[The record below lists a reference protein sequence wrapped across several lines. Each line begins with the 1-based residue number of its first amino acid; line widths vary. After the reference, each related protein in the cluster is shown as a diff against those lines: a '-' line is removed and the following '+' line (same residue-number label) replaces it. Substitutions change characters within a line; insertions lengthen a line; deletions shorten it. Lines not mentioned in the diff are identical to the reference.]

1 MRMAGIAVR
10 GCSGQHRISQIEHEG
25 QTTHKSAGR
34 HAQQC
39 VWHAGLCGTSVRSQ
53 LTIFFIA
60 NGRQRQEEKGRLMMT
75 RGGAGTS
82 KPASWSKKG
91 QKMPCDAR
99 ENADGRGD
107 EDEEDAEDAE
117 DAEGV
122 QDDEDGEDD
131 EEDDEDEDGLPQTQ
145 YRQNEWSKKGQ
156 TRRDNQIAKRLL
168 NPQHSL
174 AFGVW
179 KPANGD
185 VRVCSKGIG
194 ISHTLSNDVLDTL
207 FKGIK
212 NATPAKSTFQH
223 PAEPFFDGV
232 LTRLLLMSLVRCMV
246 HGSCACS

>member
-1 MRMAGIAVR
+1 
-10 GCSGQHRISQIEHEG
+10 
-25 QTTHKSAGR
+25 
-34 HAQQC
+34 
-39 VWHAGLCGTSVRSQ
+39 VRSQ

-75 RGGAGTS
+75 RGGTGTS
-82 KPASWSKKG
+82 KPASCSNKG
-91 QKMPCDAR
+91 QKMPCGAR
-99 ENADGRGD
+99 DNADGSGD
-107 EDEEDAEDAE
+107 EDEEDEEDG
-117 DAEGV
+117 EGV

-131 EEDDEDEDGLPQTQ
+131 EEDDEDEDGEQQQQQQQQLLQKQNPSDSGGLPQTQ
-145 YRQNEWSKKGQ
+145 YRANECSKKAQ
-156 TRRDNQIAKRLL
+156 TRRDAQIAKRLL

-179 KPANGD
+179 KPANGE

-194 ISHTLSNDVLDTL
+194 ISHTLRNDVLDTL

-232 LTRLLLMSLVRCMV
+232 LPRRLLMSLVRCMGHARVVKV
-246 HGSCACS
+246 HSAAYCACHIVRSAS